1 MSPNSAAARATHSLK
16 FILPGIKQ
24 TNRHSLGGVAAPLPN
39 VVGRIQRFTGVF
51 VSRARAP
58 RNRKQSAWA
67 RSPPEQAAW
76 PAAAAAQSAP
86 SSAAVALAAAA
97 GRQQQ

>member
-24 TNRHSLGGVAAPLPN
+24 TNRHYLGGVAAPLPN

-67 RSPPEQAAW
+67 RSPPERAAG
-76 PAAAAAQSAP
+76 PAAAAQSAP

>member
-67 RSPPEQAAW
+67 RSPPERAAG
-76 PAAAAAQSAP
+76 PAAAAQSAP